1 MKITVIK
8 KQSKMHHI
16 NKGFGYDNFFDIGCS
31 LNLNKSMFD
40 NVDKEQEQCEDMK
53 NEEYSNGHST
63 ILTIARYP
71 LCNYDN
77 VITIDEQCTLNQL
90 ISTIKS
96 NLPTLCSDYIQSSII
111 VSNEKHK
118 QIFYLIVNP
127 AIGAALYALYD
138 ELYYIND
145 AKWEE
150 IKRDK
155 FKIKPNKVADKSECI
170 DKLAARALKSY
181 NDFMMKNWVDTMM
194 KVNDKCDTDVLK
206 FIYQFK
212 QRGNIGSTDNIIH
225 DVFRHGYCWH
235 FAHILKSTFGRGE
248 VCIAYPFGHFVWK
261 DVNGVVYDIEGE
273 YGHDSE
279 ACCYIPEDYLPDEVL
294 DTFRHIPDCDE
305 HYTTKEE
312 IEAIEKRYV
321 HDRCKK
327 VK

>member
-63 ILTIARYP
+63 MLTIARYP
-71 LCNYDN
+71 LCDYDN
-77 VITIDEQCTLNQL
+77 VINIDEQCTLNQL

-127 AIGAALYALYD
+127 AINPAIGVALYALYD
-138 ELYYIND
+138 GLYYIND
-145 AKWEE
+145 AEWEE

-155 FKIKPNKVADKSECI
+155 FKIKPNKVA
-170 DKLAARALKSY
+170 
-181 NDFMMKNWVDTMM
+181 
-194 KVNDKCDTDVLK
+194 
-206 FIYQFK
+206 
-212 QRGNIGSTDNIIH
+212 
-225 DVFRHGYCWH
+225 
-235 FAHILKSTFGRGE
+235 
-248 VCIAYPFGHFVWK
+248 
-261 DVNGVVYDIEGE
+261 
-273 YGHDSE
+273 
-279 ACCYIPEDYLPDEVL
+279 
-294 DTFRHIPDCDE
+294 
-305 HYTTKEE
+305 
-312 IEAIEKRYV
+312 
-321 HDRCKK
+321 
-327 VK
+327 